1 MKIAIDAS
9 SAAVPQRTGVAK
21 YIHRLIENLEG
32 VDGSNEYMVYYR
44 LSRRGMRHCFYEPK
58 KNSVKVGLFQE
69 PFSRCRGVA
78 VFHGPD
84 ARLPRVRGPKLVATI
99 HDVFSLVS
107 EEFANERF
115 RRKKI
120 AHYRRIAER
129 ADRIICVSESTR
141 LDFLRFFPEAEP
153 KTRVIYEGVDW
164 QFCPRLED
172 EVERVKSKY
181 GIESDYIFYVG
192 TLCLRKNVLRMF
204 EAFLEARKKLGIDL
218 QFIAAG
224 KFTYGKDE
232 ILKWIERNNCDGQ
245 IRLPGYIP
253 DVDLPALYTGAR
265 LFLFTTLYEGFG
277 LPVLEALACG
287 TPVITSNVSAMN
299 EVGAEATYKVDP
311 RSTEA
316 ISQEIIEVLQTP
328 GKVALTSV
336 PRWRDMARA
345 TLALYEDLG
354 NST

>member
-9 SAAVPQRTGVAK
+9 SAAVRQRTGVAK

-32 VDGSNEYMVYYR
+32 VDGRNEYTVYYR
-44 LSRRGMRHCFYEPK
+44 LSRRGMRDCFYEPK
-58 KNSVKVGLFQE
+58 KPSVKVGLFQE
-69 PFSRCRGVA
+69 PFSRCRGIT

-84 ARLPRVRGPKLVATI
+84 ARLPRLHGPKLVATV

-107 EEFANERF
+107 EEFANDRF

-120 AHYRRIAER
+120 SHYRRIAER

-141 LDFLRFFPEAEP
+141 HDFLRFFPEAEP

-164 QFCPRLED
+164 QFCPRPNEEID
-172 EVERVKSKY
+172 RIRSKY
-181 GIESDYIFYVG
+181 GIETDYIFYVG
-192 TLCLRKNVLRMF
+192 TLCLRKNILRMF
-204 EAFLEARKKLGIDL
+204 EAFLDARKKLGADI

-224 KFTYGKDE
+224 KLTYGKDE
-232 ILKWIERNNCDGQ
+232 ILKWVERNNSDGR
-245 IRLPGYIP
+245 IRLPGYVP
-253 DVDLPALYTGAR
+253 EADLPALYTGAR

-299 EVGAEATYKVDP
+299 EVGAEATHRVDP

-316 ISQEIIEVLQTP
+316 ISQKIIDVLHAP
-328 GKVALTSV
+328 GKVALDSV

-345 TLALYEDLG
+345 TLALYEELG
-354 NST
+354 NKP